1 MEWLSVLILAVIQG
15 ITEFLPISSDGH
27 LAISEALCERLFG
40 VQFTNKLGLTIVLH
54 AGTFLAVLA
63 YYWNRVWRLLG
74 ADLYVLGLLILA
86 TIPAAVSGLL
96 LKKFATNW
104 LEDPLFTGWLLLANA
119 GMLVWAAHRPLGTV
133 VYPELTWKQALV
145 IGLFQAASPLPGIS
159 RSGSTIAAGLWLG
172 LRREDAATFSF
183 LLSLPAVGGAVVL
196 ELLEMN
202 QLGNAGLPWPMLTMG
217 AVVSCVV
224 GIFAL
229 RWLITWLQRGK
240 LQYFALWCVPVGLG
254 VIAWQVCG
262 TASPR

>member
-27 LAISEALCERLFG
+27 LAIGEELCEHLLG
-40 VQFTNKLGLTIVLH
+40 VTFTNKLGLTIVLH

-63 YYWNRVWRLLG
+63 FYWNRVWRLLG
-74 ADLYVLGLLILA
+74 ADVRVLGLLILA

-96 LKKFATNW
+96 LKKFATGW
-104 LEDPLFTGWLLLANA
+104 LEDPLLTGWLLLVNGA
-119 GMLVWAAHRPLGTV
+119 LLIWASHRPLGTL
-133 VYPELTWKQALV
+133 VYQELTWKQALV
-145 IGLFQAASPLPGIS
+145 IGLFQAAAPLPGIS

-183 LLSLPAVGGAVVL
+183 LLSLPAVGGAVFL
-196 ELLEMN
+196 ELVEMART
-202 QLGNAGLPWPMLTMG
+202 GNAGLPWPILTMG

-240 LQYFALWCVPVGLG
+240 LQYFALWCVPIG
-254 VIAWQVCG
+254 VAVIVWQMWG
-262 TASPR
+262 